1 MEKFTITVNTI
12 IDEERDKLPFLYESL
27 LLNTNNN
34 INIIWNIFCDE
45 RDEFS
50 KEIVKYF
57 EDIEQDIDNGYLKVK
72 IFYGNLNRFEAED
85 LLIKNS
91 YGNFLTLAYPDTIFL
106 ENAFQIVKDNTFYIK
121 DIYAFA
127 FLEKGKEKYL
137 NEMENTK
144 LIKILLNEKKY
155 PFPIFFNIDYVRKFK
170 NIIKLPNSY
179 NIPREAPKLSYINL
193 DSLGFIFTFNINIC
207 QNTGKNKYES
217 KTNEEKIAQS
227 PIIYKCFYEQLLKKG
242 KNFFKEYKLNL
253 IDIIDK
259 YIFSLYILNRKLDTK
274 NIKDSK
280 IKRII
285 KLRHFFVMPKY
296 NLIYKNKD
304 FHQSVIQNKENE
316 ILKRRY
322 ININKIDN
330 KTRKEYENSSLN
342 KLNNLN
348 RKDKLVDDH
357 LSNVDFESQNK
368 DKNEN
373 KNKNENRLKDKEKNK
388 YKKTNEKETTEEQEE
403 IKEEKE
409 FKDKT
414 IKLKYENNTSSS
426 DYTNYIRNM
435 RLLNE
440 EKLDFKDII
449 NSKNKLKDEL
459 NKQKENKESNKSDIE
474 LEENAKIDQETKV
487 INIKED
493 IKEVLKYTESKNVN
507 NEDEYED
514 KNENNKKVIQN
525 LEVAEKVEE
534 KAIDPESEDIFA
546 KLRRLEENISED
558 LKKIENYS
566 YEEEI
571 YEEKINE
578 KIEDKKETKLDKEED
593 KKIDLDLIL
602 DNSQVTKKIEIIK
615 EERTKD
621 KINNLSQ
628 NSIKENLRIL
638 KELEKKEKEL
648 LEEKNRLI
656 EEQKKK
662 EEKKRSDAWQELLNR
677 HFSEIMSES
686 KEKDEEKSE
695 NKEKIKKQKNEI
707 ETEKQNENKIERETK
722 NKKNHTADI
731 EILEDLEEKKK
742 KYLRQLKDKSNTL
755 KNKLDSKIINNE
767 ENIKSDIKTNI
778 SEYEKKENNQEVK
791 INSLKEAKDLSD
803 EEILK
808 KNLDFLFEGDLF

>member
-27 LLNTNNN
+27 LLNTKNN

-45 RDEFS
+45 KDEFS

-121 DIYAFA
+121 DVYGFA
-127 FLEKGKEKYL
+127 FLEKGEEKYL

-155 PFPIFFNIDYVRKFK
+155 PFPIFFNINYVKKFK

-179 NIPREAPKLSYINL
+179 NIPRETPKLSYIGL

-207 QNTGKNKYES
+207 QNTAENKYES
-217 KTNEEKIAQS
+217 KRDEEKIAQS
-227 PIIYKCFYEQLLKKG
+227 PIIYKCFYEQLLKKR

-253 IDIIDK
+253 TEIVDK
-259 YIFSLYILNRKLDTK
+259 YIFSLYILNRKLDIK
-274 NIKDSK
+274 NIKDPK

-285 KLRHFFVMPKY
+285 KLRHFLMMPKY
-296 NLIYKNKD
+296 NLKYKNKD
-304 FHQSVIQNKENE
+304 FHQSVMQNKENE

-330 KTRKEYENSSLN
+330 KTREEYENSSLN
-342 KLNNLN
+342 KLNNLK
-348 RKDKLVDDH
+348 RKDKLIDDH
-357 LSNVDFESQNK
+357 VSNVDFESQNK
-368 DKNEN
+368 IKIEKEAAEKEKINEN
-373 KNKNENRLKDKEKNK
+373 KNKEYKIDFEKIKEKNK
-388 YKKTNEKETTEEQEE
+388 ENNKQNIEKKLDEKVNEKG
-403 IKEEKE
+403 
-409 FKDKT
+409 FKDET
-414 IKLKYENNTSSS
+414 IKLNYKNNTSSS
-426 DYTNYIRNM
+426 DYTSYIRNM

-449 NSKNKLKDEL
+449 NSKNKLKKEEKIEEKTEEKNKEENQEL
-459 NKQKENKESNKSDIE
+459 N
-474 LEENAKIDQETKV
+474 QETKV
-487 INIKED
+487 INLKED
-493 IKEVLKYTESKNVN
+493 LKRSIDLEENKNIEEVVETVQEQTEEPEV
-507 NEDEYED
+507 ED
-514 KNENNKKVIQN
+514 V
-525 LEVAEKVEE
+525 
-534 KAIDPESEDIFA
+534 FA
-546 KLRRLEENISED
+546 KLRRLEQNISED
-558 LKKIENYS
+558 LKKMENYS

-571 YEEKINE
+571 YEENLKE
-578 KIEDKKETKLDKEED
+578 KIDKNESEEKD

-615 EERTKD
+615 EERTKE

-648 LEEKNRLI
+648 LEEKKKLV
-656 EEQKKK
+656 EEENKK
-662 EEKKRSDAWQELLNR
+662 EEKKRNDAWQELLNR
-677 HFSEIMSES
+677 HFNEI
-686 KEKDEEKSE
+686 KKE
-695 NKEKIKKQKNEI
+695 NKEVKKALADKDKNSKNNKSEAKVDAEDKKTNNEI
-707 ETEKQNENKIERETK
+707 ENK
-722 NKKNHTADI
+722 NKKDKEFVDEI
-731 EILEDLEEKKK
+731 EIREDLEEKKK
-742 KYLRQLKDKSNTL
+742 KYLSQLKDKSNRL
-755 KNKLDSKIINNE
+755 KNKLDNKVIMNEASKSNIDVNIN
-767 ENIKSDIKTNI
+767 
-778 SEYEKKENNQEVK
+778 EYEKNEDDKLDSTK
-791 INSLKEAKDLSD
+791 DFKDLTD
-803 EEILK
+803 DEILK

>member
-27 LLNTNNN
+27 LLNTKNN

-57 EDIEQDIDNGYLKVK
+57 EDLEQDIDNGYLKVK

-121 DIYAFA
+121 DVYGFA
-127 FLEKGKEKYL
+127 FLEKGEEKYL

-155 PFPIFFNIDYVRKFK
+155 PFPIFFNINYAKKFK

-179 NIPREAPKLSYINL
+179 NIPRETPKLSYIGL

-207 QNTGKNKYES
+207 QNTAENKYES
-217 KTNEEKIAQS
+217 KIDEEKIAQS
-227 PIIYKCFYEQLLKKG
+227 PVIYKCFYEQLLKKG

-253 IDIIDK
+253 TEIVDK

-274 NIKDSK
+274 NIKDPK

-285 KLRHFFVMPKY
+285 KLRHFLMMPKY
-296 NLIYKNKD
+296 NLKYKNKD
-304 FHQSVIQNKENE
+304 FHQSVMQNKENE

-330 KTRKEYENSSLN
+330 KTREEYENSSLN
-342 KLNNLN
+342 KLNNLK
-348 RKDKLVDDH
+348 RKDKLIDDH
-357 LSNVDFESQNK
+357 VSNVDFESKNK
-368 DKNEN
+368 IEKAKNENEKINEN
-373 KNKNENRLKDKEKNK
+373 KNKEYKIAFEKIKEKNK
-388 YKKTNEKETTEEQEE
+388 ENNKQKIEKKLDEKVNEKVN
-403 IKEEKE
+403 EKE
-409 FKDKT
+409 FKDET
-414 IKLKYENNTSSS
+414 IKLNYKNNTSSS
-426 DYTNYIRNM
+426 DYTSYIRNM

-449 NSKNKLKDEL
+449 NSKNKLKKEEKKEEKTEEKNKEENQEL
-459 NKQKENKESNKSDIE
+459 N
-474 LEENAKIDQETKV
+474 QETKV
-487 INIKED
+487 INLKED
-493 IKEVLKYTESKNVN
+493 LKRSIDLEENKNIEEVVETVQEKTE
-507 NEDEYED
+507 EP
-514 KNENNKKVIQN
+514 
-525 LEVAEKVEE
+525 EV
-534 KAIDPESEDIFA
+534 EDIFA
-546 KLRRLEENISED
+546 KLRRLEQNISED
-558 LKKIENYS
+558 LKKMENYS

-571 YEEKINE
+571 YEENLKE
-578 KIEDKKETKLDKEED
+578 KIDKKEIEEKD

-615 EERTKD
+615 EERTKE

-648 LEEKNRLI
+648 LEEKKKLV
-656 EEQKKK
+656 EEENKK
-662 EEKKRSDAWQELLNR
+662 EEKKRNDAWQELLNR
-677 HFSEIMSES
+677 HFNEIKKENKEVKEALEGKDKNSKNNKSEAKVDAEDIKINNEI
-686 KEKDEEKSE
+686 KSE
-695 NKEKIKKQKNEI
+695 NKKDKEFVDEI
-707 ETEKQNENKIERETK
+707 EIR
-722 NKKNHTADI
+722 
-731 EILEDLEEKKK
+731 EDLEEKKK
-742 KYLRQLKDKSNTL
+742 KYLSQLKDKSNRL
-755 KNKLDSKIINNE
+755 KNKLDNKASMNESTKLNINV
-767 ENIKSDIKTNI
+767 NINQ
-778 SEYEKKENNQEVK
+778 YEKNEDDKLDSK
-791 INSLKEAKDLSD
+791 KDFKDLTD
-803 EEILK
+803 DEILK